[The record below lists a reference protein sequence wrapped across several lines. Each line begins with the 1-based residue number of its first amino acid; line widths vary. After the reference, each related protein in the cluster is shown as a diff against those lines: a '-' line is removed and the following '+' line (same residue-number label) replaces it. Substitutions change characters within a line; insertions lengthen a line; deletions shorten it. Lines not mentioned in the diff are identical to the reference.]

1 MNFKNFAAFAVILLA
16 TRIEGRG
23 IPRAIVTTLPV
34 QPEYDGDISPEFSDI
49 PMARNDSDFNE
60 DDRVEEYFTDRLEDD
75 FENLTLWPENDDNNR
90 SSSLFSDPTTSDDVD
105 SNEDD
110 HLQKSFTNPPT
121 DENEDVSSSSL
132 RPENDSLQESF
143 TNSQKDENEKLTSS
157 TPMPENDG
165 NREPKYIPI
174 PKADFTLEELK
185 EMLEAK
191 LNEDRR
197 ILDANKRKVENY
209 HPQESLENSQKDE
222 YEEVIPSPPWPEN
235 DGLASRLEDASTVSD
250 DYDEYVDC
258 FEEGCEEDIK
268 EEKLVK
274 TPTNPH
280 KDKTWMEQNGFLVL
294 GLVLAGLAAFFI
306 LLLCNPCSNSKQ
318 GKSNADSI
326 DFEAKFVAQIQE
338 EMDSVENLHQD
349 QIESIK
355 KDTELAEKE
364 KLELIEKNVMVF
376 KEYKE
381 SARQISQI
389 SSKNLKNAN
398 SYGKQSTNNVSIGSV
413 ALSALKLAAESPL
426 DNNDEAVA
434 PTTNF
439 GSHGGCASRINKR
452 HSTTSSGIGES
463 IQTVKTISG
472 SVDSQNRQLSDDK
485 AAPKDS
491 ASNFVRGG
499 VRKSRSFSDI
509 NKAAILP
516 LGVVRRENLR
526 KSSRPLSEFIQMET
540 LKESSPE
547 IDREGP
553 GYFSSTRKSE
563 VKAEVHR
570 SSAESS
576 PEATK
581 KTLATTNSTY

>member
-1 MNFKNFAAFAVILLA
+1 MIIKSLAVIVLA
-16 TRIEGRG
+16 TFASTF
-23 IPRAIVTTLPV
+23 PLK
-34 QPEYDGDISPEFSDI
+34 PEYDGDISPEYSGG
-49 PMARNDSDFNE
+49 PMARNDSDSNE
-60 DDRVEEYFTDRLEDD
+60 DDRVEEYFADLLEDD
-75 FENLTLWPENDDNNR
+75 FENETLSEQWSENTDN
-90 SSSLFSDPTTSDDVD
+90 SSSSFLPDLTIWDDAD

-143 TNSQKDENEKLTSS
+143 GNSQKDENEKLTSS

-197 ILDANKRKVENY
+197 ILDANKRKVEND

-235 DGLASRLEDASTVSD
+235 DGLASRLEDAPTVSD

-258 FEEGCEEDIK
+258 FEEGCEEDI
-268 EEKLVK
+268 EREKLV
-274 TPTNPH
+274 TIPTNAH

-294 GLVLAGLAAFFI
+294 GLVLAGLAAFLF
-306 LLLCNPCSNSKQ
+306 LLLCNPCSKSKH
-318 GKSNADSI
+318 GKTEGKNSNADSI
-326 DFEAKFVAQIQE
+326 DSEDKCEAKFVAQFQE
-338 EMDSVENLHQD
+338 QMDSVENQFQD
-349 QIESIK
+349 QIKSIEN
-355 KDTELAEKE
+355 DTELQEKE
-364 KLELIEKNVMVF
+364 KLELIDKKVMMF

-381 SARQISQI
+381 TARQISER
-389 SSKNLKNAN
+389 SSKNLNAN
-398 SYGKQSTNNVSIGSV
+398 RSGYGRQSTNNVSIGSV

-426 DNNDEAVA
+426 DNNDEAVG
-434 PTTNF
+434 PTTNS
-439 GSHGGCASRINKR
+439 GSLLRGHGGCASRISKR

-491 ASNFVRGG
+491 ASNFIRNSG

-509 NKAAILP
+509 NKADAKQFLSS
-516 LGVVRRENLR
+516 GVVGRENLQ
-526 KSSRPLSEFIQMET
+526 KSSRRPFSEFIQMET

-547 IDREGP
+547 
-553 GYFSSTRKSE
+553 FTRKSE

-576 PEATK
+576 PETTK